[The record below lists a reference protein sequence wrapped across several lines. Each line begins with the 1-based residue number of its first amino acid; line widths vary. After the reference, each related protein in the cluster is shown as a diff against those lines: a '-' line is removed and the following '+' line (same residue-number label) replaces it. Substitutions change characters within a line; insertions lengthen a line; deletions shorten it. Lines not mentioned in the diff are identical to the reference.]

1 ETPERSRH
9 ELALQLRLGEARSW
23 THGYAATE
31 TGHAYARARELCE
44 RVGEDDSRGL
54 LFLGLWASALNR
66 GELRSAQEL
75 AEAIFALCLRNGGQ
89 AAAVWGHFVQGA
101 TQFCRAEMT
110 SANQHLDRAIELY
123 REEDH
128 REALTDPGVA
138 ARCVSALTAWHL
150 GSTERARDRIAEAQ
164 RLAERL
170 ARSYDLAFAHD
181 YAGMLHVGLE
191 EPDAVLAHAEA
202 LMR

>member
-1 ETPERSRH
+1 RPEAGEADAAVRAWERAGERALAGSAHAEAALHLEAGIALLQTLPETPERSRH

-75 AEAIFALCLRNGGQ
+75 AE
-89 AAAVWGHFVQGA
+89 
-101 TQFCRAEMT
+101 
-110 SANQHLDRAIELY
+110 
-123 REEDH
+123 
-128 REALTDPGVA
+128 
-138 ARCVSALTAWHL
+138 
-150 GSTERARDRIAEAQ
+150 
-164 RLAERL
+164 
-170 ARSYDLAFAHD
+170 
-181 YAGMLHVGLE
+181 
-191 EPDAVLAHAEA
+191 
-202 LMR
+202 